1 MAGWIYVIALS
12 GAPGFYSLATAGT
25 APAQPDDLLF
35 AEHPLVDRIFDVRGK
50 QLIDKTRMFDRL
62 AGAGY
67 LLLGEVHDNTSHH
80 RNQAQVID
88 YLSSRGLAT
97 AVAFEMID
105 GSQEKFIGDRKFSSA
120 DELIGLLNHVD
131 SGWDYEN
138 YYRPVFES
146 VIRAGFRILA
156 ANIDR
161 DRLIDIVMQHGADI
175 PDQTSHILSR
185 TRFTPELE
193 LEMQK
198 DIIESHCDMLDSEQ
212 ALPMVQAQRIRDA
225 TMASSLSGSKS
236 DLSVLIAGNG
246 HVRRDSGVPK
256 YILAQDKEASVVA
269 VGMIEVE
276 EGQDDVSAYARD
288 WGGNGLPFDYVWFT
302 ARADREDPCIEFIKQ
317 FEKR

>member
-1 MAGWIYVIALS
+1 MAGWIYIIALS
-12 GAPGFYSLATAGT
+12 CGLVSYTLASAGT
-25 APAQPDDLLF
+25 GTAQPEDLLLTD
-35 AEHPLVDRIFDVRGK
+35 HPLVDRIFDVRGK
-50 QLIDKTRMFDRL
+50 QFIDKARMFDKL
-62 AGAGY
+62 AGTGY
-67 LLLGEVHDNTSHH
+67 LLLGEVHDNISHH

-88 YLSSRGLAT
+88 YLATRGRAT
-97 AVAFEMID
+97 AIAFEMID
-105 GSQEKFIGDRKFSSA
+105 DSQEKFIKDRKIGSA

-146 VIRAGFRILA
+146 VIHAGVNILA
-156 ANIDR
+156 ANINR
-161 DRLIDIVMQHGADI
+161 NRLMDIVMQHSADI
-175 PDQTSHILSR
+175 PDKISHILSG
-185 TRFTPELE
+185 THFTPELE

-256 YILAQDKEASVVA
+256 YILAQDKGASVVA

-288 WGGNGLPFDYVWFT
+288 RGGNGLPFDYVWFS
-302 ARADREDPCIEFIKQ
+302 ARADRVDPCIEFIKQ
-317 FEKR
+317 HEQQ